1 MSGTEVPTRASGM
14 SGTSGTD
21 EPTRASGA
29 SGADRSRS
37 ELGRYAARFAALA
50 VANVTRSYP
59 NAPAHLL
66 SGPEDLAEPRRYH
79 PAFYGS
85 YDWHSSVHMH
95 WLLVRLL
102 RRCPDR
108 VRADEVT
115 AVLDGH
121 LTAGALAAEAEY
133 LRAHPSFE
141 RPYGWAWL
149 LALTA
154 ECRSLKGPAGERWA
168 KALEPAAGAVRA
180 LLTGWLERA
189 TYPVRHGVH
198 TNSAFA
204 LGLVL
209 DSAAAAGAEEVVEPV
224 TEAVLGWFADDHDAP
239 VHWEPS
245 GQDFLSPALTEAEVM
260 CRVLPEGEFACW
272 LERFLPGLERGVPT
286 TVLTPPVV
294 SDPADPQIGHLLGL
308 TLSRAAALR
317 RLAAALPHGDPRAD
331 VLRTAARDHL
341 AAGLPGTVS
350 GDFTGD
356 HWLATFAALA
366 LDGPPAGEP

>member
-1 MSGTEVPTRASGM
+1 MNRPHEPHEPHEPNEPHEP
-14 SGTSGTD
+14 D
-21 EPTRASGA
+21 ESEEPDERG
-29 SGADRSRS
+29 S

-50 VANVTRSYP
+50 TANVTRAYP

-66 SGPEDLAEPRRYH
+66 RGPEDLVEPRRHH

-85 YDWHSSVHMH
+85 YDWHSAVHMH

-121 LTAGALAAEAEY
+121 LTVDALAAEADY
-133 LRAHPSFE
+133 LRTHPSFE

-154 ECRSLKGPAGERWA
+154 ECRSLPGAAGERWA
-168 KALEPAAGAVRA
+168 KALEPAADAVSA
-180 LLTGWLERA
+180 LLSGWLERA

-209 DSAAAAGAEEVVEPV
+209 DSAAAAGVETIVEPV

-245 GQDFLSPALTEAEVM
+245 GQDFLSPALTEAEAM
-260 CRVLPEGEFACW
+260 SRVLPEEEFARW
-272 LERFLPGLERGVPT
+272 LERFLPGVEWGAPV

-308 TLSRAAALR
+308 ILSRAAALR

-341 AAGLPGTVS
+341 AAGLPATDS

>member
-1 MSGTEVPTRASGM
+1 MNEPNEPNDPSRTNGPNDPSRMNGPSEPNGP
-14 SGTSGTD
+14 D
-21 EPTRASGA
+21 EG
-29 SGADRSRS
+29 RS

-50 VANVTRSYP
+50 TANVTRDYP
-59 NAPAHLL
+59 NAPAYLL
-66 SGPEDLAEPRRYH
+66 RGPQDLVEPRQRH

-121 LTAGALAAEAEY
+121 LTADALAVEAEY
-133 LRAHPSFE
+133 LRARPSFE

-154 ECRSLKGPAGERWA
+154 ECRSLPGPAGERWA
-168 KALEPAAGAVRA
+168 KALEPAADTVRA
-180 LLTGWLERA
+180 LLSGWLERA

-209 DSAAAAGAEEVVEPV
+209 DSAAAAGVGTVVEPV

-245 GQDFLSPALTEAEVM
+245 GQDFLSPALTEAEAV
-260 CRVLPEGEFACW
+260 CRVLPEEEFARW
-272 LERFLPGLERGVPT
+272 LERFLPGLEWGVPA

-317 RLAAALPHGDPRAD
+317 RLAAALPPGDPRAD

-341 AAGLPGTVS
+341 AAGLPAAVS